1 VEGRVVRAGQGGISG
16 RHIGCFT
23 PVRHA
28 HRKGE
33 PCARSSDVTELEPGG
48 SIRRMSYSDSQPT
61 TASGPA
67 PGIAAARIIIG
78 LLQGLAG
85 YGLWRLLAD
94 DPSPWVLRNPKS
106 FALLCL
112 VVAFVPIPLQLGLG
126 HLRGRVLAG
135 WVLVAGLLLVLTGS
149 HDLRQNG
156 GGPPSEPSL
165 QLLLCL
171 LPMLFV
177 AHSLVAAA
185 DTSRNR
191 WPGYG
196 ACFEA
201 AWRAAIQLL
210 LGVAFVSAFWAVY
223 HLGASLFQ
231 VIGID
236 GLNWLAE
243 QPLFLIVTT
252 TTVGAAGLHLADA
265 QDRLT
270 RGVRVLGLTLLS
282 WLTPLLA
289 GLTACF
295 LLALPSTG
303 LTPLWDT
310 GYAGP
315 LLMAATAAL
324 VVLINA
330 VHQDGQMRALAL
342 LRWSARLAAVV
353 LPVLVALAAW
363 GLWLRVGQYGLTRNR
378 VLSLAA
384 LLVLACY
391 AVPYFVAALRP
402 GMRLLEPANIAVA
415 GIAVLVMLALNTP
428 VADPNR
434 LAVNSQVGRLL
445 DGKVAVEAFD
455 FRFLSDFSKRYG
467 RQALHAL
474 TQSPDPT
481 IAAAAR
487 QQAAPPPPPPARCAG
502 GACTSAKP
510 AALPGRCGDPAR
522 HRGAYE

>member
-1 VEGRVVRAGQGGISG
+1 
-16 RHIGCFT
+16 
-23 PVRHA
+23 
-28 HRKGE
+28 
-33 PCARSSDVTELEPGG
+33 
-48 SIRRMSYSDSQPT
+48 MSYSDSRPT
-61 TASGPA
+61 AASGPA

-106 FALLCL
+106 FALICL
-112 VVAFVPIPLQLGLG
+112 VVAFVPVPLQLGLG

-156 GGPPSEPSL
+156 GGPPAEPSL
-165 QLLLCL
+165 QLMLCL

-177 AHSLVAAA
+177 THSLVAAA
-185 DTSRNR
+185 DASRSW

-210 LGVAFVSAFWAVY
+210 LGVAFVGAFWAVY
-223 HLGASLFQ
+223 RLGASLFQ

-330 VHQDGQMRALAL
+330 VHQDGQAQVLPL

-363 GLWLRVGQYGLTRNR
+363 GLWLRIGQYGLTRNR
-378 VLSLAA
+378 VISLAV

-391 AVPYFVAALRP
+391 AVPYFLAALRP
-402 GMRLLEPANIAVA
+402 QMRLLEPANIAVA
-415 GIAVLVMLALNTP
+415 GIAVLVVLALNTP
-428 VADPNR
+428 LADPNR

-445 DGKVAVEAFD
+445 DGKVPVEAFD
-455 FRFLSDFSKRYG
+455 FRFLGFFP
-467 RQALHAL
+467 ALWPAGAAGADAE
-474 TQSPDPT
+474 PDPSHRRGGAAPSRT
-481 IAAAAR
+481 AAGCTGGAAFAAAKCCGLHPADAVSSR
-487 QQAAPPPPPPARCAG
+487 PPSWRIWRSRPPSAASRM
-502 GACTSAKP
+502 
-510 AALPGRCGDPAR
+510 RR
-522 HRGAYE
+522 HADRP